1 MPQFLQLHL
10 LVSYPPSNVNRDD
23 LGRPKSAVVGGA
35 PRLRISSQSL
45 KRAWRTSRVFTESL
59 EGNLGIRTK
68 EIGHYVEKVGLELG
82 VPESEIRKIA
92 KELVALFGGEKKESK
107 KDKDDLK
114 VEQLVFLGTGELT
127 AIKELLS
134 KAAGGST
141 PSSEDIKDVLKKSPG
156 GVDVAMFGRMLASAP
171 MYNVEAATQVA
182 HAFSVN
188 KVAIEDD
195 YFTAVDDL
203 KSEFEREGAAHIGV
217 SEYGAGVFYEY
228 ICIDCDRLLVNLGG
242 DKALA
247 SQGLRGLVEAACTVS
262 PTGKQNSFAHGS
274 YVSYALAERGTR
286 QPRSLASSFVKPV
299 TGQDVLVDA
308 IERLRDTRTGFDQVF
323 GACAATTAE
332 FSVPGKQGT
341 LSTLIEFVSTIE

>member
-1 MPQFLQLHL
+1 MAQFIQLHL

-59 EGNLGIRTK
+59 QGELGIRTK
-68 EIGHYVEKVGLELG
+68 EIGHYVTKLG
-82 VPESEIRKIA
+82 ADIGVNEAEIKKIA

-107 KDKDDLK
+107 KDKDELK
-114 VEQLVFLGTGELT
+114 AEQLVFLGAGEMATIKHLLFEAASGKMPSPE
-127 AIKELLS
+127 AIQ
-134 KAAGGST
+134 G
-141 PSSEDIKDVLKKSPG
+141 VLKKSPG

-171 MYNVEAATQVA
+171 AYNVEASIQVA

-188 KVAIEDD
+188 KVTIEDD

-203 KSEFEREGAAHIGV
+203 KAEFEREGAAHIGV

-228 ICIDCDRLLVNLGG
+228 VCIDCDRLKANLGG
-242 DKALA
+242 DIELV
-247 SQGLRGLVEAACTVS
+247 SRGLRGLVEAVCTVS
-262 PTGKQNSFAHGS
+262 PSGKQNSFAHGS
-274 YVSYALAERGTR
+274 YVSYALAERGAS

-299 TGQDVLVDA
+299 QSQDILVDA
-308 IERLRDTRTGFDQVF
+308 IERLRDTRKGFDFVF
-323 GACAATTAE
+323 GAGDTTSSE
-332 FSVPGKQGT
+332 FSVPEKRGT
-341 LSTLIEFVSTIE
+341 LRDVIDFVSTIE